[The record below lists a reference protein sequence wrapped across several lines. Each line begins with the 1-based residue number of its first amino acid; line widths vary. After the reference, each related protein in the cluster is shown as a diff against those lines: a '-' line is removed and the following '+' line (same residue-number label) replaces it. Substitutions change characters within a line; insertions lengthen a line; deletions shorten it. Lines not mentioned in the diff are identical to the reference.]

1 MPIFGLKQRTHCVLI
16 DVLSIALA
24 KSESSGRRMLLLP
37 VLRMLSMRIKQY

>member
-24 KSESSGRRMLLLP
+24 KSESSGRRMLLL
-37 VLRMLSMRIKQY
+37 RIKHIYVY